1 MKYFFSLLIV
11 VSFLFYA
18 CNSNEKLAKEK
29 CNSLVEE
36 ITKADKENWTE
47 QDFYTEING
56 LKVDRDRLISITESK
71 ESIDKETIQDLQVF
85 MDGFTTISQQKK
97 AFVSNIKARKKLL
110 KRVAKLKHDMDKDL
124 GKKETYFDKVKKEE
138 INWKAISKEYKAFE
152 NTVKD
157 LHKQFGSIRLN
168 LIRQ

>member
-1 MKYFFSLLIV
+1 MKYFFFILIAL
-11 VSFLFYA
+11 SFLFFA

-29 CNSLVEE
+29 CNSLVDE

-56 LKVDRDRLISITESK
+56 LKVDRDRLVSIAETK
-71 ESIDKETIQDLQVF
+71 ESITKETIQDLQAF

-97 AFVSNIKARKKLL
+97 AFVNNIKARKKLL
-110 KRVAKLKHDMDKDL
+110 KRITKLKHDMDKDL

-138 INWKAISKEYKAFE
+138 ISWKAISKEYKAFVD
-152 NTVKD
+152 TVKN
-157 LHKQFGSIRLN
+157 LQKKFGSIRLN